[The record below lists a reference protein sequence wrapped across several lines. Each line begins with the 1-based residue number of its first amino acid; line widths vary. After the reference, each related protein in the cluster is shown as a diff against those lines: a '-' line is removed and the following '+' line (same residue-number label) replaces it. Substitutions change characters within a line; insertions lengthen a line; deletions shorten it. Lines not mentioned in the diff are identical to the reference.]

1 MRKILLA
8 TTALVGFAVAGA
20 AQAATSP
27 LNVTVGGSV
36 DFIAGAFHESFASG
50 VGSGAD
56 ASASGDFETVY
67 SLAFGVTGKTGNGI
81 EYGGNLV
88 LDNDT
93 DADDNYAA
101 NGSNGIVVTR
111 ADIFMSGAF
120 GKVQL
125 GDARGATD
133 LAVTGPNMIGI
144 RYLDFVDGTRY
155 AKKLV
160 AGVDAKDHSTNVTY
174 YTPKIGNDMHK
185 VQAAVTY
192 VPNFTQ
198 YGSTVQLTQTP
209 DYKNVVKGVVAY
221 TGNFKSVAVN
231 ASADIINGNMN
242 AQDYAGTD
250 AARPFTAWGFGAQ
263 AAYDGFTVGATYT
276 DMGHF
281 MTGANTATGKTQDK
295 DQHTF
300 GASLKY
306 EFSKVAVGFNY
317 LGGTGYD
324 NNMGLAGN
332 DYVKSFNNYGFAGA
346 YTWAPGLTTNANAVL
361 FEQRLDRVGARDND
375 GYVLL
380 ISQKLT
386 F

>member
-36 DFIAGAFHESFASG
+36 DFVAGAFHESRAA
-50 VGSGAD
+50 GATN
-56 ASASGDFETVY
+56 SASGDFETIY

-81 EYGGNLV
+81 EYGGNLI

-101 NGSNGIVVTR
+101 NGSNGIVVTT
-111 ADIFMSGAF
+111 ADIFMAGAF

-133 LAVTGPNMIGI
+133 LTVGGPNMIGI

-174 YTPKIGNDMHK
+174 YTPKVGNDMHK

-198 YGSTVQLTQTP
+198 YGSTVQLVENTG
-209 DYKNVVKGVVAY
+209 YRNAIKGALAY

-231 ASADIINGNMN
+231 ASAHIVTADI
-242 AQDYAGTD
+242 AQSTAT
-250 AARPFTAWGFGAQ
+250 ARPFTTWGLGAQ
-263 AAYDGFTVGATYT
+263 AAYDGFTVGATYA
-276 DMGHF
+276 DLGHF
-281 MTGANTATGKTQDK
+281 VTGATQNK
-295 DQHTF
+295 DQQQF

-306 EFSKVAVGFNY
+306 EFSKYAVGFNY
-317 LGGTGYD
+317 LGGNGYD
-324 NNMGLAGN
+324 NNIALAGN
-332 DYVKSFNNYGFAGA
+332 DYVKSFNNFGFAGA

-361 FEQRLDRVGARDND
+361 FEQRLDRTGARDND